1 MKTVGIVCEYN
12 PFHTGHGRQIEILR
26 NSGAEVII
34 CAMSGN
40 FSQRGELTIADKY
53 TRAETAIK
61 CGADIVI
68 ELPFPYSSL
77 SAEGFCRAGVHLL
90 AGLGCDTISFGSE
103 SADTAL
109 LDRAADAVISE
120 EFVTAYTETGK
131 SQGSAKSFFEL
142 LAAHLGDET
151 ALLSNDILAIS
162 YIAAIKRQGLKMDV
176 FPIKREGAAFNESS
190 LTGSFPSATAVRKT
204 VKDSPEGFSALPD
217 CYLPASALETLTAA
231 QKSGT
236 APVFI
241 DEIGSD
247 ILSFFKLLSPDEIV
261 ARAIKK
267 SGGGDHVACDGCG
280 ILERLCNCAKLS
292 STLEELLESAY
303 NSRYTDARINRV
315 ILFSMI
321 GVSDIFEDSLPEFT
335 TLLAASEKGRKYLSE
350 IRKTATFPIVTKP
363 ADAPESS
370 ATYILR
376 HSDSLYASAM
386 PSGAKFD
393 YFLKKHPYMG

>member
-1 MKTVGIVCEYN
+1 MKVVGIVCEYN

-26 NSGAEVII
+26 KSGAEVII

-40 FSQRGELTIADKY
+40 FSQRGELTVADKY
-53 TRAETAIK
+53 TRAESAVK

-90 AGLGCDTISFGSE
+90 SSLGCDTISFGSE
-103 SADTAL
+103 SADLTL
-109 LDRAADAVISE
+109 LSRAADVLLDE
-120 EFVTAYTETGK
+120 NFVKSYTEANK
-131 SQGSAKSFFEL
+131 ASGSAKSFFEL
-142 LAAHLGDET
+142 LASHLGDDS

-162 YIAAIKRQGLKMDV
+162 YIAAIKRAGLNMDV
-176 FPIKREGAAFNESS
+176 FPIKREGAAFNENA
-190 LTGSFPSATAVRKT
+190 LTGSFPSATAVRKA

-217 CYLPASALETLTAA
+217 RYLPTPCLETLISA

-261 ARAIKK
+261 ARAVKK
-267 SGGGDHVACDGCG
+267 SGGGVHVACDGCG
-280 ILERLCNCAKLS
+280 IVERLCNCAKLS
-292 STLEELLESAY
+292 SSLSELLEGAY

-315 ILFSMI
+315 SLFSMI

-335 TLLAASEKGRKYLSE
+335 TLLAASEKGRKHLSE
-350 IRKTATFPIVTKP
+350 IRKTAIFPIVTKP
-363 ADAPESS
+363 ADVPEGCG
-370 ATYILR
+370 TDILR
-376 HSDSLYASAM
+376 LSDSLYSSAM
-386 PSGAKFD
+386 PCGAKFD
-393 YFLKKHPYMG
+393 YFLKKHPYME